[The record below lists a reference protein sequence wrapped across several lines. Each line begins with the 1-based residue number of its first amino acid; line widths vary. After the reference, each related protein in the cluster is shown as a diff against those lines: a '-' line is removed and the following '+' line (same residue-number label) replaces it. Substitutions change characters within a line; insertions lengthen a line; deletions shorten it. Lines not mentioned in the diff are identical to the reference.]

1 MDMIRTPLIVDLF
14 YLVYNNSFCQKLF
27 LNKAKK
33 TNKRTN
39 KTKQNKDLFL
49 KTQNKPLVILL

>member
-1 MDMIRTPLIVDLF
+1 MDMIRTPLIIDLF

-33 TNKRTN
+33 QTKTNVQ
-39 KTKQNKDLFL
+39 TKQNKT
-49 KTQNKPLVILL
+49 KTFF